1 MDTPQRGQQHAGTAL
16 SRVED
21 SPVFSYIS
29 SLSPIKPVK
38 SVHITHAL
46 PLNFSSPP
54 SVFASPHVNTQKER
68 KIPIRYPVL
77 DSSAP
82 DFSSEDGDDKSL
94 SYVMPNLLKLSE
106 CAIDEKA
113 NCRTKCLLNEA
124 NVDPPEECQKLT
136 SHLSR
141 SLEYDCGSPNH
152 NTAPCY
158 GSQNKVDLK
167 RVRVSLVDFACDVQE
182 AVESSAN
189 DIEGEDIRCQVHSK
203 EEVSS
208 CDWENLITDGSVNL
222 FVFDPSTESEACEE
236 RCQKVRGQ
244 DANYSTSYSLRI
256 SEDSIGDPQRSHPA
270 GALATCLKSTAL
282 DVSGDYGQQVFSQN
296 NSEHTPQVPPTCQ
309 QNNQEISDQFE
320 KMDDEVGDHDL
331 FDYETDYQHQRGFR
345 RRCLVFEVAGSHV
358 VGDSKD
364 SSSASFS
371 ISFKHISGDKQQTS
385 SKPSSGPRQHA
396 LPSIGLHLNSL
407 ATSSKVR
414 IATED
419 NLPSGRK
426 LLSLPCSTGAISSLV
441 TLQKTSRGSSVAEED
456 LCPGNDPQELTEMR
470 NYLQSPAIS
479 GEELDLNS
487 PKKKKC
493 KLENGGEHGSC
504 RRCNCKKSK
513 CLKLYCE
520 CFAAGV
526 YCVGPCACEGCLNKP
541 IHEDIVLATRK
552 QIESR
557 NPLAFA
563 PKVIRAS
570 APATGIGEDINKTPA
585 SARHKRGC
593 NCKKSGCL
601 KKYCECYQ
609 GGVGCSASCRCEG
622 CKNTFGRREGV
633 LPMVSEENE
642 PKEEQHVDP
651 CGDDGVEFPHEADCL
666 HDNDSPV
673 TPSFQ
678 ISRPPLRPP
687 FSFSEKPPRS
697 SVASIGSSP
706 LLSACHKLQKS
717 GLAKSKLEKHLQTA
731 PEDETPKILREMP
744 SPLNAV
750 KTASPSR
757 KRVSPPQHEI
767 GSSPSQK
774 GGRRLILRSIPS
786 FPALTGVSSNDPPET
801 AL

>member
-54 SVFASPHVNTQKER
+54 SVFASH
-68 KIPIRYPVL
+68 IYPVL

-504 RRCNCKKSK
+504 RRCNCKSQI
-513 CLKLYCE
+513 
-520 CFAAGV
+520 

-552 QIESR
+552 QIESQ
-557 NPLAFA
+557 
-563 PKVIRAS
+563 
-570 APATGIGEDINKTPA
+570 INKTPA

-651 CGDDGVEFPHEADCL
+651 CGDDGVEFHTRPTV
-666 HDNDSPV
+666 SMTTIRP
-673 TPSFQ
+673 
-678 ISRPPLRPP
+678 PPLRPP